1 MQNFKQYLSEGAKG
15 LTIFDIDDTMFKTKA
30 KVQVKKNG
38 KVIKVLPPKA
48 FNTYTLGKGEEYDF
62 GQFKSA
68 EIFNKTAM
76 PIGRMISKFKA
87 ILKNAV
93 KKGSDVI
100 IVTARADMDDK
111 ELFLST
117 FRSHGI
123 DIDKA
128 HIHRAGNLGG
138 TSSSAKQQVFK
149 KFLDTGNY
157 KRIRLF
163 DDDVSNLKA
172 LLNLQP
178 DYNDVDFEAWKAD
191 DKGKIKRVK

>member
-1 MQNFKQYLSEGAKG
+1 M
-15 LTIFDIDDTMFKTKA
+15 
-30 KVQVKKNG
+30 KV
-38 KVIKVLPPKA
+38 
-48 FNTYTLGKGEEYDF
+48 
-62 GQFKSA
+62 
-68 EIFNKTAM
+68 
-76 PIGRMISKFKA
+76 
-87 ILKNAV
+87 
-93 KKGSDVI
+93 
-100 IVTARADMDDK
+100 
-111 ELFLST
+111 

>member
-1 MQNFKQYLSEGAKG
+1 MQKFKTYLSEGNKG

-30 KVQVKKNG
+30 RVQVIKNG
-38 KVIKVLPPKA
+38 KVIKILPPKA
-48 FNTYTLGKGEEYDF
+48 FNTYKLGNGESYDF

-68 EIFNKTAM
+68 ELFKKTAM
-76 PIGRMISKFKA
+76 PIGKMISKFKA
-87 ILKNAV
+87 VLKNAV
-93 KKGSDVI
+93 KRGSDVI
-100 IVTARADMDDK
+100 IVTARSDMDDK

-117 FRSHGI
+117 FKAHGI
-123 DIDKA
+123 DIDKT

-138 TSSSAKQQVFK
+138 SSASAKQQIFR
-149 KFLDTGNY
+149 KFLDTGDY

-172 LLNLQP
+172 LLNLQS

-191 DKGKIKRVK
+191 DNGRIKKVK

>member
-1 MQNFKQYLSEGAKG
+1 
-15 LTIFDIDDTMFKTKA
+15 MFKTKA